1 MSIRAYKWF
10 GVAVHAGLGLMLYL
24 FAINKLAIDPGWIK
38 PIAWTVAI
46 GYIIGGVIVVIR
58 ERRKNAQEAKI
69 SDENVNEN
77 QVRENNATFRLAD
90 VLGSNRKLSVPVS
103 LLLGGVMLVFA
114 ASYHWKFQRDKAAC
128 FELINAARADLE
140 GAATPLLD
148 LYLNDKLDPS
158 LAIPFTQLEN
168 VYGLSFRECK
178 KAIGG

>member
-1 MSIRAYKWF
+1 MSGERCQ
-10 GVAVHAGLGLMLYL
+10 
-24 FAINKLAIDPGWIK
+24 
-38 PIAWTVAI
+38 
-46 GYIIGGVIVVIR
+46 R
-58 ERRKNAQEAKI
+58 RRKISNENA
-69 SDENVNEN
+69 NEN
-77 QVRENNATFRLAD
+77 QVRENNATFRLTE
-90 VLGSNRKLSVPVS
+90 VLGANKKLGVPAS